1 MLRYYFCFILALAP
15 LGASAEFSGPVRIV
29 DTDTWDVGAVR
40 VRLHGIDAP
49 EAGQPCQRSDGA
61 EWNCGAWATQQTR
74 AQYEGQQ
81 AKCEAVTQDHYGR
94 TVARCSVNGVDAGRE
109 LVAQGLAFAFRKYSA
124 AYIGTEQAAIAQE
137 RGIHEAR
144 VDPPWVY
151 RASQRAP
158 QRDRTCQIK
167 GNISSSGERI
177 FHVPGQQFY
186 ARTRISEQKG
196 ERWFCT
202 AAEAR
207 RKGWRAAHR

>member
-1 MLRYYFCFILALAP
+1 MPNFFLVLALAP
-15 LGASAEFSGPVRIV
+15 LGVSAEFFGPVRVV

-49 EAGQPCQRSDGA
+49 EADQPCQRRDGTR
-61 EWNCGAWATQQTR
+61 WDCGAWATQQTR
-74 AQYEGQQ
+74 AQYQGQQ
-81 AKCEAVTQDHYGR
+81 ARCETITQDRYGR

-124 AYIGTEQAAIAQE
+124 AYIETEQSAISQQ
-137 RGIHEAR
+137 RGIHAGR
-144 VDPPWVY
+144 VDPPWVF

-158 QRDRTCQIK
+158 KRERTCQIK
-167 GNISSSGERI
+167 GNISSNGERI

-202 AAEAR
+202 ASEAR